1 MVLTGLSTEGIT
13 QMTEEEKKVSSCPVW
28 KCNYTSVSISSS
40 TVRCRKPDTSS
51 LSSPKLAFGS
61 VMSELLDSS
70 SAGIPLP
77 TYPRP
82 VSSHIAA
89 AMSDEASQPAEHHG
103 IPVPLS
109 QWQLVT
115 CMHPTPSLPP
125 SPCRFPV
132 SLSFPI
138 AFLKQ
143 ARNASRWPY
152 DSLTQLLIPCL
163 STILSFSIQSFFSC
177 LLHLIPHPASSSLWG
192 HRVRCHQSCWKAL
205 PHHSSHAKS
214 ALQDSGNRY

>member
-28 KCNYTSVSISSS
+28 KCNYTSVSIWSS

-51 LSSPKLAFGS
+51 LSSAKLAFGS

-109 QWQLVT
+109 PWQLVT

-132 SLSFPI
+132 SLSFPYSVFKTGQKCKQMTI
-138 AFLKQ
+138 WLTHTALNTLSLHNPVILYPEFLFL
-143 ARNASRWPY
+143 SVSFDPT
-152 DSLTQLLIPCL
+152 SSIILTLRSHSEMPPILLE
-163 STILSFSIQSFFSC
+163 SS
-177 LLHLIPHPASSSLWG
+177 SSSLFT
-192 HRVRCHQSCWKAL
+192 C
-205 PHHSSHAKS
+205 
-214 ALQDSGNRY
+214 